1 MVRIDMSEYQERHT
15 VSRLVG
21 APPGYVGYDEGGQ
34 LTEAVRRRPYAVVLF
49 DEIEKAHPDVFN
61 TLLQVL
67 DDGRLTDA
75 QGRTVNFRNTVI
87 IMTSNI
93 GSQYLIDGV
102 TETGQLKPE
111 ARDLVTAEL
120 RAHFRPE
127 FLNRVDDTVMFTPLV
142 LEQIAEIVDL
152 MLTDL
157 RIRLAERRIDLEVS
171 DEARAFIA
179 REGYDPVYGARPL
192 RRFISREVETMV
204 ARALIA
210 GEVVEGSTVVV
221 DVKDDRLVVT
231 HNAPVHPEKVV
242 VPV

>member
-1 MVRIDMSEYQERHT
+1 
-15 VSRLVG
+15 
-21 APPGYVGYDEGGQ
+21 
-34 LTEAVRRRPYAVVLF
+34 
-49 DEIEKAHPDVFN
+49 VFN

-75 QGRTVNFRNTVI
+75 QGRTVNFRNTVV

-102 TETGQLKPE
+102 TPEGRLKPE
-111 ARDLVTAEL
+111 ARDLVMAEL
-120 RAHFRPE
+120 RSHFRPE
-127 FLNRVDDTVMFTPLV
+127 FLNRVDDTVLFTPLV
-142 LEQIAEIVDL
+142 PEQIREIVDL
-152 MLTDL
+152 MLTEL

-192 RRFISREVETMV
+192 RRYIAREVETRI
-204 ARALIA
+204 ARALVA
-210 GEVVEGSTVVV
+210 GEIVDGSRVMV
-221 DVKDDRLVVT
+221 DIRDGRLVVT
-231 HNAPVHPEKVV
+231 HDAPTQAEQVV

>member
-1 MVRIDMSEYQERHT
+1 
-15 VSRLVG
+15 
-21 APPGYVGYDEGGQ
+21 
-34 LTEAVRRRPYAVVLF
+34 
-49 DEIEKAHPDVFN
+49 
-61 TLLQVL
+61 
-67 DDGRLTDA
+67 
-75 QGRTVNFRNTVI
+75 
-87 IMTSNI
+87 
-93 GSQYLIDGV
+93 
-102 TETGQLKPE
+102 
-111 ARDLVTAEL
+111 
-120 RAHFRPE
+120 
-127 FLNRVDDTVMFTPLV
+127 VDDTVMFTPLV

-152 MLTDL
+152 MLTAL